1 MRIDV
6 KETKVYPFD
15 ELSAAAKETARQ
27 WWRDCENQD
36 FGGCG
41 FELEFAETAAKLLGI
56 EFDTRPVK
64 LVGSGTRYDSVIYW
78 SGFYSQGDGASFKG
92 RYSFA
97 ADSPAKVRAEFPK
110 DEKLHRIAD
119 ELAELQAKN
128 SNSLTGKIEQR
139 GNYVHSN
146 TMYVYWVER
155 EDEKDVSNDAEDELQ
170 DLMRDFAN
178 WIYANLREDYEWQMA
193 DEQVD
198 DSIRGNEY
206 KFTENG
212 KIY

>member
-15 ELSAAAKETARQ
+15 ELSASAKETARQ
-27 WWRDCENQD
+27 WWRNCENQD
-36 FGGCG
+36 FGVRS
-41 FELEFAETAAKLLGI
+41 FELEFAETAAKLLGV

-64 LVGSGTRYDSVIYW
+64 LMNGGTWYESVIYW
-78 SGFYSQGDGASFKG
+78 SGFYSQGDGASFKS
-92 RYSFA
+92 RYSFI

-110 DEKLHRIAD
+110 NEKLHRIAD
-119 ELAELQAKN
+119 NLAELQLKN
-128 SNSLTGKIEQR
+128 GNSLTGKIEQR

-146 TMYVYWVER
+146 TMYVDWVER
-155 EDEKDVSNDAEDELQ
+155 EDEKDVSSGAEDELQ
-170 DLMRDFAN
+170 ELMRDFAN
-178 WIYANLREDYEWQMA
+178 WIYAGLREDYEWRMA

-198 DSIRGNEY
+198 DSIRANEY
-206 KFTENG
+206 EFTENG